1 MTISGLLRTWPRT
14 APFADLCCVLPS
26 PYHLNANQLAEHA
39 STHGEFAQRG
49 SSRLLRRYSGE
60 LCYIFAPELRADRA
74 IPFISRAECARRFVM
89 MRKFGMRLV
98 TGLSISLVVGGLTL
112 AQAAQFQ
119 NPIQAAKDAYNKA
132 KQDAQQQQ
140 QQQKQQQAPQSR
152 PQATQPNP
160 GQPPNSGSQPA
171 TTS

>member
-1 MTISGLLRTWPRT
+1 
-14 APFADLCCVLPS
+14 
-26 PYHLNANQLAEHA
+26 
-39 STHGEFAQRG
+39 
-49 SSRLLRRYSGE
+49 
-60 LCYIFAPELRADRA
+60 
-74 IPFISRAECARRFVM
+74 M

-112 AQAAQFQ
+112 AQTAQFQ

-132 KQDAQQQQ
+132 KQDA

-160 GQPPNSGSQPA
+160 GQPPNSGSHPA
-171 TTS
+171 TTSSPVATGADC